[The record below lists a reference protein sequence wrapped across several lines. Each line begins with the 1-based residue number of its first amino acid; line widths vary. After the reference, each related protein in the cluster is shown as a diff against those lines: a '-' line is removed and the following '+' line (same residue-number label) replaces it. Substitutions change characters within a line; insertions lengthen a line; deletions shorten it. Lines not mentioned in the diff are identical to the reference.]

1 MKIMLVNLAK
11 MVNDSGGL
19 AKVNCAFANEMVGRG
34 HEVVTLYQDDLV
46 GDTFFPLNPQVK
58 VINLQH
64 AYGKDIVFPKYL
76 KIKREIIR
84 AFSTKWGRNVN
95 NEFKKK
101 YLLENLKKA
110 LVEFEPEIII
120 AFQPAA
126 SNLLLIDLNIK
137 TPVITMSHGDPED
150 YFHTYPP
157 CELPALEKSTVCQ
170 VLMPGFKQA
179 IASRYPNTRV
189 EVIGNVLPQYR
200 EQADLNAA
208 KKVYKIVF
216 IGRLV
221 KNYKRPHLL
230 IAAFAEIAAK
240 FPNWNVEIYGSEDK
254 KSYTESLKKLIAEN
268 NLLGRVFLKGTTD
281 DVAAVLKAADLFVF
295 PSAYEGF
302 GLSVGEA
309 LSMGVPAIGYKSCS
323 AINELIIDGKTGLLV
338 ADGVAPLAGGM
349 AELMENKDK
358 RVKLGSAAKLDMK
371 KYSAAIIYE
380 KWENLMNSIVNGRG

>member
-1 MKIMLVNLAK
+1 
-11 MVNDSGGL
+11 
-19 AKVNCAFANEMVGRG
+19 
-34 HEVVTLYQDDLV
+34 
-46 GDTFFPLNPQVK
+46 
-58 VINLQH
+58 
-64 AYGKDIVFPKYL
+64 
-76 KIKREIIR
+76 
-84 AFSTKWGRNVN
+84 
-95 NEFKKK
+95 
-101 YLLENLKKA
+101 
-110 LVEFEPEIII
+110 
-120 AFQPAA
+120 
-126 SNLLLIDLNIK
+126 
-137 TPVITMSHGDPED
+137 
-150 YFHTYPP
+150 
-157 CELPALEKSTVCQ
+157 
-170 VLMPGFKQA
+170 MPGFKQA

-200 EQADLNAA
+200 EQADLNAD

-221 KNYKRPHLL
+221 KNHKRPHLL

-240 FPNWNVEIYGSEDK
+240 FPNWNVEIYGAEDR

-281 DVAAVLKAADLFVF
+281 NVAAVLKAADLFVF

-338 ADGVAPLAGGM
+338 AGGVAPLSGGM

-380 KWENLMNSIVNGRG
+380 KWENLMNSIVNGQG